1 MNHFFSK
8 TDNISYVMIEHNNVI
23 SHRSNKNETEYIEKI
38 EYGAFTSVCS
48 GAIMSMVLVYILN
61 TFEQLVI

>member
-1 MNHFFSK
+1 
-8 TDNISYVMIEHNNVI
+8 MIEHNNVI